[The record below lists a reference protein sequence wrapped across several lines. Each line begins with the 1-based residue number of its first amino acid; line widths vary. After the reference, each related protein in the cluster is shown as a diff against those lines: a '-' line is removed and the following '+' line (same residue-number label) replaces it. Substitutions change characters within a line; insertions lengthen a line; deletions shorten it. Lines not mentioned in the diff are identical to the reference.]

1 MATSSTTSSTGS
13 VTTSAID
20 VASIVSQL
28 MTVENKP
35 LDAITAKIT
44 GIQTKISDLG
54 TLKGKIASL
63 QSALQTFEDP
73 STYNNPVAQSG
84 DASIVTAKASGSA
97 AVGSIGMLVNQ
108 IATASSYALHKSTSS
123 VSGATSYTDFSAANS
138 TVGIDA
144 QHPFSLT
151 VGGQTYSTATTSI
164 IGTGVSGAV
173 TLADLASW
181 TNALGA
187 KVNASVVQTGAS
199 GGWVLQIQ
207 GTETG
212 VANAITNIG
221 INGGIGNPIES
232 STFAPG
238 NTTTDYATQTFVFN
252 SLNSGDSVTIG
263 GLTFTA
269 SANLGYADL
278 VAAFSDLTAGATG
291 KVDVTNGTYSGV
303 LLPGWTS
310 AQGASSSSVDFTAA
324 AIGVGVEIPYSKTSK
339 VESLTTAQDAKVVIG
354 GLSVIRSSNQI
365 SDVVDG
371 VTFNITGK
379 STSTNPTVVTVSQG
393 TDNSSSMITTLM
405 QAYNDMVNTYNKLTA
420 NSSNSATPGTFAN
433 DPAMLSFVNNIK
445 SMFAYGATDAGS
457 ATITGYTS
465 SSQAMSLNSDGYI
478 KIGSAKYSFSGTG
491 GVGTTTPTVNQFVSW
506 INSLK
511 AGVNANFDGTKINIQ
526 NDQINTGFTV
536 DFSGLNATVTRSTTS
551 LASLGLDIQLDGT
564 MQFNTASYQKSV
576 ASGLLAKLAKGLKV
590 GYQGETSNLDSFIK
604 AQINS
609 SKGALVSEINQ
620 QQDAITRLQE
630 KKVNLQEHINQVQNN
645 YISQYSALN
654 ALLFQLSSTSTSL
667 ASALTAITNI
677 NAGK

>member
-1 MATSSTTSSTGS
+1 MATSSSSSSTGS

-20 VASIVSQL
+20 VAGIVSQL

-54 TLKGKIASL
+54 TLKGKISSL

-84 DASIVTAKASGSA
+84 DASIVTAKASGGA
-97 AVGSIGMLVNQ
+97 AIGSIGVLVNQ
-108 IATASSYALHKSTSS
+108 IATASSYALHKSAST
-123 VSGATSYTDFSAANS
+123 VNGVTSYTDFSASNS
-138 TVGIDA
+138 TLAIDA
-144 QHPFSLT
+144 DHPFSLT

-164 IGTGVSGAV
+164 VGTGASGAV
-173 TLADLASW
+173 TLTDLASW
-181 TNALGA
+181 INALGA
-187 KVNASVVQTGAS
+187 NVSASTVQTGAS
-199 GGWVLQIQ
+199 SGWVLQIQ
-207 GTETG
+207 GADTG
-212 VANAITNIG
+212 AVNEVSNIG
-221 INGGIGNPIES
+221 ISAPSLAS
-232 STFAPG
+232 SFTAGTAGTP
-238 NTTTDYATQTFVFN
+238 ATQAITFNV
-252 SLNSGDSVTIG
+252 LYSGESITVG

-269 SANLGYADL
+269 NTGLNPAQ
-278 VAAFSDLTAGATG
+278 VAAVFSDLSAGATTKAG
-291 KVDVTNGTYSGV
+291 VTTGTYSGA
-303 LLPGWTS
+303 LLSGWDSGSVTGTS
-310 AQGASSSSVDFTAA
+310 TVGFTAKTN
-324 AIGVGVEIPYSKTSK
+324 GVGTAITFSAGTGVSNIETL
-339 VESLTTAQDAKVVIG
+339 VTAQDAKAVIG
-354 GLSVIRSSNQI
+354 GLSVTRSSNQFN
-365 SDVVDG
+365 DVVDG
-371 VTFNITGK
+371 ITFNLTGK
-379 STSTNPTVVTVSQG
+379 STSTNPTVVTISQG

-420 NSSNSATPGTFAN
+420 NSSNSATPGTFAT
-433 DPAMLSFVNNIK
+433 DPAMLSFVSNIK

-465 SSQAMSLNSDGYI
+465 SSQTMSLNTDGYI
-478 KIGSAKYSFSGTG
+478 KIGLVKYNFSGTG

-590 GYQGETSNLDSFIK
+590 GYLGETSNLDKFIK
-604 AQINS
+604 AQIDN

-630 KKVNLQEHINQVQNN
+630 KKADLQDHINQVQNN
-645 YISQYSALN
+645 YITQYSALN

-677 NAGK
+677 NSGK